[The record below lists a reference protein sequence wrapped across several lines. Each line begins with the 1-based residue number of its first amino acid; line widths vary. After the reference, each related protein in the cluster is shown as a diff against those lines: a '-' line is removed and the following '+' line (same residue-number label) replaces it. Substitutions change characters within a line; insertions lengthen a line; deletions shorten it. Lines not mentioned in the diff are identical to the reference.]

1 MSIQAVSS
9 SEATDTDSAQ
19 HIVVI
24 GGGIA
29 GLSTAWY
36 LQKSQADGVNL
47 RYTVLE
53 QTDRWGG
60 KVLTEQVEDVAP
72 EPFIVEGGP
81 DSFLAAQKPWA
92 MQLAKELGLGER
104 FLGTNDHKRTT
115 YILNKRKLTNMPDGV
130 YLIAPTKVM
139 PFALTPLFSPLGKL
153 RMALDWFL
161 PARQDDEDESLGD
174 FIGRRMGQEAVD
186 KLAEPLMAGIYN
198 AVAEE
203 LSIMATFPRF
213 RAMEKKHGS
222 MIKGMLNASKMMKEA
237 AQKRDPNTPKL
248 SMFLTFQNGTS
259 EIIEALQNQLA
270 GDMRLNTGVKGITTL
285 EDGTYELDLSDG
297 ATLNA
302 HQVILALPAFVS
314 AKLVR
319 PLTPQAAD
327 TLEKIRYV
335 STGTVSFAYKIEGF
349 EHPLNGFGV
358 VIPRSEKRHVNA
370 LTWTSTKFDNRAP
383 EGHVMVR
390 AFFGGART
398 PYMMNKSD
406 AELVEA
412 VRSEIREIMGVNAEP
427 LFHRIYRWENSTPQ
441 YDVGHLER
449 VDQIEANLPTGLFV
463 TGSPYRGVGLPDCV
477 HQGQQVAE
485 KIAELVKSL

>member
-1 MSIQAVSS
+1 MTTQAVSTP
-9 SEATDTDSAQ
+9 ETIDTATPQ
-19 HIVVI
+19 HVVII

-36 LQKSQADGVNL
+36 LQKAQSEGASL

-53 QTDRWGG
+53 QSDRWGG

-92 MQLAKELGLGER
+92 MQLAKELGLSER

-115 YILNKRKLTNMPDGV
+115 YILNKRKLMNMPDGV
-130 YLIAPTKVM
+130 YLIAPTKVL

-153 RMALDWFL
+153 RMAMDWFL
-161 PARQDDEDESLGD
+161 PARQDNEDESLGD

-213 RAMEKKHGS
+213 RDMEKKYGS
-222 MIKGMLNASKMMKEA
+222 MIKGMLQSSKMMKEA
-237 AQKRDPNTPKL
+237 AKNRDPNQPKL
-248 SMFLTFQNGTS
+248 SMFLTFQNGTY
-259 EIIEALQNQLA
+259 EIIEALQDQLT
-270 GDMRLNTGVKGITTL
+270 GELRLNTGVTAIHTL
-285 EDGTYELDLSDG
+285 DDGTYELALHDG
-297 ATLNA
+297 STLTA

-314 AKLVR
+314 AKLVSS
-319 PLTPQAAD
+319 LAPQAAD

-335 STGTVSFAYKIEGF
+335 STGTVSLAYKVDGF
-349 EHPLNGFGV
+349 EHPLDGFGV

-370 LTWTSTKFDNRAP
+370 LTWTSTKFDKRAP
-383 EGHVMVR
+383 VGHVMVR

-398 PYMMNKSD
+398 AYMMDKSD

-412 VRSEIREIMGVNAEP
+412 VRTEIREMMGVNAEP

-449 VDQIEANLPTGLFV
+449 VDQIEANLPDGLFV
-463 TGSPYRGVGLPDCV
+463 TGSPYRGVGMPDCV
-477 HQGQQVAE
+477 HQGKQTAE
-485 KIAELVKSL
+485 KVTELVKSL

>member
-1 MSIQAVSS
+1 MSTQAVSS
-9 SEATDTDSAQ
+9 PDMIDTATSQ
-19 HIVVI
+19 HVVVI

-36 LQKSQADGVNL
+36 LQKAQEDGANL
-47 RYTVLE
+47 HYTVLE
-53 QTDRWGG
+53 QSDRWGG
-60 KVLTEQVEDVAP
+60 KVLTEQVDDVAP

-115 YILNKRKLTNMPDGV
+115 YILNKGKLMNMPDGV

-153 RMALDWFL
+153 RMAMDWFL

-213 RAMEKKHGS
+213 RDMEKKHGS
-222 MIKGMLNASKMMKEA
+222 MIRGMLNSSKMMKEA
-237 AQKRDPNTPKL
+237 AKKRDPNKPKL
-248 SMFLTFQNGTS
+248 SMFLTFQTGTY
-259 EIIEALQNQLA
+259 EIIEALQAQLT
-270 GDMRLNTGVKGITTL
+270 GDMKLNTGVHAIQKL
-285 EDGTYELDLSDG
+285 EEDTYELTLSDG
-297 ATLNA
+297 STMSAN
-302 HQVILALPAFVS
+302 QVILALPAFVS
-314 AKLVR
+314 AKLMR
-319 PLTPQAAD
+319 EMAPTAAD
-327 TLEKIRYV
+327 TLDEIRYV
-335 STGTVSFAYKIEGF
+335 STGTVSFAYKMDGF

-358 VIPRSEKRHVNA
+358 VIPRSEGRQVNA
-370 LTWTSTKFDNRAP
+370 LTWTSTKFDQRAP
-383 EGHVMVR
+383 DGHVMVR

-398 PYMMNKSD
+398 PYMMDKSD
-406 AELVEA
+406 EDLVGV
-412 VRSEIREIMGVNAEP
+412 VRNEIREIMGVNADP

-449 VDQIEANLPTGLFV
+449 VDKVEANLPVGIFV
-463 TGSPYRGVGLPDCV
+463 TGSPYRGVGMPDCV
-477 HQGQQVAE
+477 HQGKQTAE
-485 KIAELVKSL
+485 KVAELVNAW